1 MGMKKYVPIHNWD
14 NEIASTI
21 KGKLNEAG
29 GEAIIKNGTSN
40 FKIGYAED
48 ESGISF
54 ATPKGEEKV
63 LPWNAFFATVD
74 ILKENEGKAIKGDA
88 TKGKLGCKELPLDS
102 VEGYVAATVYGKKKR
117 QTVEKNVSQIGALLE
132 WTDIAKNGR
141 GYLELKKDYR

>member
-1 MGMKKYVPIHNWD
+1 MGEKKYVPIHNWD

-21 KGKLNEAG
+21 KAKLNAEG
-29 GEAIIKNGTSN
+29 GEAVIKNGTSS
-40 FKIGYAED
+40 FKIGYADD

-54 ATPKGEEKV
+54 TTPKGEGNT

-74 ILKENEGKAIKGDA
+74 ILKENDGKAIKGDA
-88 TKGKLGCKELPLDS
+88 SKGKLGCKELPLDS

-117 QTVEKNVSQIGALLE
+117 QTVEKNVSKIGALLE

-141 GYLELKKDYR
+141 GYIELKNNYR